1 MNCYFSKVTRKM
13 NNRPMAWDRSGRQY
27 FVCPPEVRSTLD
39 KDVFF
44 QPRLERDEPI
54 DQQRLINNYKILLEI
69 MVGLL
74 DLQLMIEMWD
84 LDPMFLHYVVFIV
97 KIVVFIHKL
106 EPNSLNFLYDF
117 KSLKSVLDL
126 QS

>member
-1 MNCYFSKVTRKM
+1 
-13 NNRPMAWDRSGRQY
+13 MAWDRSGRQY
-27 FVCPPEVRSTLD
+27 FMCPPEVRSTLD